1 MFRSL
6 RMAVICP
13 AILADTITG
22 YNHQMEVTAKFA
34 ERIQIDLMDGE
45 FAKHKSIE
53 VDDVWWPH
61 NVVADIHLMYQN
73 PFDYLDKLI
82 LLKPNMVII
91 HVETMIHHMHFAAEL
106 HKEGIKAGLA
116 ILPETPVSNIEQILH
131 SFDHL
136 LIFSG
141 DLGHFGG
148 KANLDLLEKAKQ
160 AKEHHTDLEIGWD
173 GGVNDENARALAEGG
188 VDVLSTGGFIQ
199 KAKNPRE
206 AYEKLTSLIEDIS

>member
-1 MFRSL
+1 
-6 RMAVICP
+6 MAVICP

-148 KANLDLLEKAKQ
+148 KANLDLLNKVQQ
-160 AKEHHTDLEIGWD
+160 AKEHHPDLEIGWD

-199 KAKNPRE
+199 KSQNPKE